1 MLNKDLFLYDPT
13 QRSIPNDGVAK
24 IGAPEDDRQWQTL
37 RFELEHFV
45 CEGQYEAGLDRI
57 LDGYLMHKDQPE
69 QPAVWVSG
77 FYGSGKSHFLRVLE
91 NLWNDPDL
99 PDGASARGI
108 THVSPRVATHLK
120 ELDTLGKRSG
130 GLWAAAGTLGAGA
143 AGSVRLAFMGILF
156 ASAGL
161 PTNYAAAKLLLRLK
175 QEGAEEQVRASL
187 AKQDRTL
194 EKELRNMYVSPHLG
208 EALIAAIPGF
218 ATSAAQAL
226 EQLNTMYP
234 PKLEDIDNDE
244 LCDTM
249 RDLLSLIAES
259 NGKSG
264 QLPCTLIVMDEL
276 QQYLGDDVDRADKV
290 LRIVEAV
297 TSKFGS
303 QVLFVASGQSA
314 MGSTPGLL
322 RLQDRFT
329 GRVEFTDTDV
339 DRVVRSVILQKA
351 PDKTSLLEGQ
361 LTTLSGEINRHLQGT
376 KLASI
381 PEDVQSLVQDYPLLP
396 TRRRFWENA
405 LRAIDRGGSA
415 AQLRTQ
421 LRSVQEA
428 TKFVAQMPVGV
439 VVPGD
444 FIYEQQVNGMLH
456 SGVLPK
462 DIHEK
467 IEKLRDGSVDGG
479 LKFRLAALCFLIGQ
493 LKEANRDLG
502 VRANAGTLADL
513 LIANLNDSSAML
525 RTEVEKGLAELA
537 EEGVLQPVDGE
548 YTLQG
553 RIGTEW
559 QQEYQK
565 HVNRIKDE
573 TARIAVVR
581 SAKLV
586 DALQTHVG
594 GLAFAQGDARVPRKG
609 QYVFG
614 TESPDLS
621 TGRIPVWVRDEWSVG
636 SLKAAQDEAAAR
648 GSEDPVVHIL
658 IPKRDPQAIKDEI
671 VKREAAQQTLD
682 ARVAGGTEE
691 GAAARAGIQARR
703 DAAEEQLR
711 KLMSDLMADAR
722 VFLSGGNEMRE
733 SDLKTSVDAGLRAA
747 AQRMFPKFAVAEG
760 NWGLVVQRAAQ
771 GSGTALEVLGWQA
784 EPASHPVCA
793 EVMRFVGG
801 AGKKGSEIR
810 DHFKSSPYGWPQ
822 DAVDGA
828 LMVLAR
834 AEVMRL
840 SLNGAPALASQAT
853 QDKLGTFTF
862 APEHGP
868 ILSVEQKLQLKKLLV
883 DAGTPCQSGQEAE
896 ALASFLTKLQAVG
909 QVAGGAAPRPAV
921 PNLQSLRD
929 VEAQSGNERLL
940 AAWEMRGQLAE
951 FWTTWNHAAR
961 EIERRMAQWT
971 KLETLVQKAG
981 PSLSSETKVK
991 QHVEA
996 ILAGRLLLD
1005 EPDPVAPLAA
1015 SLVETLR
1022 TTIREQY
1029 EMYRAAREDGLAEL
1043 QAVPEYAALPDETW
1057 RVIVARHELGPLEDI
1072 ELGTDSEVLAELDS
1086 IPLPRWQDRIAGMRG
1101 RIDAARADLAK
1112 AVEPKTVPYA
1122 PPLRTLTSTEE
1133 VDSYVAEVRAG
1144 LMAAIEAGHP
1154 VIITRRDQ

>member
-1 MLNKDLFLYDPT
+1 MLNKELFLYDPT

-57 LDGYLMHKDQPE
+57 LDGYLMHMDQPE

-91 NLWNDPDL
+91 SLWNDPDF

-108 THVSPRVATHLK
+108 TQVSQRVATHLK

-156 ASAGL
+156 AAAGL
-161 PTNYAAAKLLLRLK
+161 PTNYAAAKLVLWLK
-175 QEGAEEQVRASL
+175 QESAEEQVRALL
-187 AKQDRTL
+187 AEQGRTL

-226 EQLNTMYP
+226 EQLITMYP
-234 PKLEDIDNDE
+234 PQLEDIDNDE

-249 RDLLSLIAES
+249 RDLLLHVAES

-339 DRVVRSVILQKA
+339 DRVVRRVILQKA
-351 PDKTSLLEGQ
+351 PDRASLLEGR
-361 LTTLSGEINRHLQGT
+361 LTELSGEINRHLQGT
-376 KLASI
+376 RLASI
-381 PEDVQSLVQDYPLLP
+381 PEDAQTLVPDYPLLP
-396 TRRRFWENA
+396 TRRRFWENV

-428 TKFVAQMPVGV
+428 TKFVAEMAVGV
-439 VVPGD
+439 AVPGD

-456 SGVLPK
+456 SGVLSK

-467 IEKLRDGSVDGG
+467 IEGLRDGSVDGG

-493 LKEANRDLG
+493 LKEVNRDLG
-502 VRANAGTLADL
+502 VRANASTLADL

-537 EEGVLQPVDGE
+537 DEGVLQSVDGE

-559 QQEYQK
+559 QQDYQQR
-565 HVNRIKDE
+565 VNRIKDE
-573 TARIAVVR
+573 TARIAAVR
-581 SAKLV
+581 SAKLQ
-586 DALQTHVG
+586 DALQAHVG
-594 GLAFAQGDARVPRKG
+594 SLAFTQGDARVPRKG
-609 QYVFG
+609 QYVYG

-636 SLKAAQDEAAAR
+636 SLKAAQDEAASR

-671 VKREAAQQTLD
+671 VKLEAAQEVLN
-682 ARVAGGTEE
+682 ARTAGGTEE
-691 GAAARAGIQARR
+691 GAAAKAGIQARH

-711 KLMSDLMADAR
+711 KLMSELMTGAR
-722 VFLSGGNEMRE
+722 VFISGGNEMRE
-733 SDLKTSVDAGLRAA
+733 ADLKASVEAGLRAA
-747 AQRMFPKFAVAEG
+747 AQRMFFKFAVAEG
-760 NWGLVVQRAAQ
+760 KWGQVVQRAAQ
-771 GSGTALEVLGWQA
+771 GSGTALEALGYQG

-793 EVMRFVGG
+793 EVLRFVGG

-810 DHFKSSPYGWPQ
+810 DHFKASPYGWPQ
-822 DAVDGA
+822 DAIDGA

-834 AEVMRL
+834 AEVMRVT
-840 SLNGAPALASQAT
+840 LNGAPALPSQVT
-853 QDKLGTFTF
+853 QDRLGTFAF

-868 ILSVEQKLQLKKLLV
+868 VLTAEQKLELRKLFV
-883 DAGTPCQSGQEAE
+883 DAGMACPSGQEAE
-896 ALASFLTKLQAVG
+896 TLASFLTELNTIG
-909 QVAGGAAPRPAV
+909 QRAGGAAPRPSL
-921 PNLQSLRD
+921 PDLQPVRD
-929 VEAQSGNERLL
+929 VQALSGNERLS
-940 AAWEMRGQLAE
+940 AAWEARVELGAL
-951 FWTTWNHAAR
+951 WRTWNHAAS
-961 EIERRMAQWT
+961 EIEQRMPRWD
-971 KLETLVQKAG
+971 KLETLLQKAA
-981 PSLSSETKVK
+981 SLAVVT
-991 QHVEA
+991 EA
-996 ILAGRLLLD
+996 RLQRDAVLAGRLLLE
-1005 EPDPVAPLAA
+1005 EPDPISPLVT
-1015 SLVETLR
+1015 SLVDALR
-1022 TTIREQY
+1022 TAIREQLDLY
-1029 EMYRAAREDGLAEL
+1029 KSAREEGLAEL
-1043 QAVPEYAALPDETW
+1043 QAVPEYAALPPETW
-1057 RVIVARHELGPLEDI
+1057 RSIVARHGLGPLPDI
-1072 ELGTDSEVLAELDS
+1072 DLSTEYEVLAELDQR
-1086 IPLPRWQDRIAGMRG
+1086 PLPMWQDLIAGMRG

-1112 AVEPKTVPYA
+1112 AVEPETVPYA
-1122 PPLRTLTSTEE
+1122 PPLRRLTSAGE
-1133 VDSYVAEVRAG
+1133 VDEYIAEIRSG

-1154 VIITRRDQ
+1154 VIITRQAR